1 MKSFQLGRRRFLK
14 ETAAGALGVGLG
26 TPGAWA
32 APGSGGQE
40 TGPAKIKE
48 YRVLGRTG
56 FKVSDLGA
64 GSIADDGVLAAA
76 LDSGVNYI
84 DSGESY
90 PGHHRVISQA
100 MRGRDR
106 KSVFI
111 TTKLEPKEDLSREN
125 FLRRTRK
132 CLEEIRTE
140 YVDCLMLHMPEK
152 AALVTTEGFHAA
164 MRELKAEGRVR
175 FVGISHHGS
184 FWYREPAETMEK
196 VLLTEAEDGRFD
208 VMLMAYNFLQ
218 INQAEHILEVCR
230 AKNIGT
236 AIMKSTPIA
245 TYYTMKA
252 RIEQLQKDNKPVED
266 WAAEGL
272 RRYQDKA
279 DRAEDFIRKHN
290 LRDPQE
296 IQDAALRFVLGNPN
310 VGTICG
316 RVKTYDELERFV
328 RLSGTRLDTADAA
341 RLDSYKEGCGELYCR
356 HACGQCEP
364 SCPQGVPVNTI
375 MRYHQYFAAQ
385 SREKEAMMN
394 YASIPGVKAD
404 ACANCPGHCE
414 AACPY
419 HVPIQGM
426 LIMAHTQLSMP

>member
-14 ETAAGALGVGLG
+14 ETAAGALGVGIG
-26 TPGAWA
+26 AQGAWA

-76 LDSGVNYI
+76 LNSGVNYI

-106 KSVFI
+106 KAVFI

-152 AALVTTEGFHAA
+152 ADLVTTEGFHAA

-196 VLLTEAEDGRFD
+196 VLLTAAEDGRFD

-290 LRDPQE
+290 LRDPQA

-316 RVKTYDELERFV
+316 RLKTYDELERFV
-328 RLSGTRLDTADAA
+328 RLSGTRLDAADAA